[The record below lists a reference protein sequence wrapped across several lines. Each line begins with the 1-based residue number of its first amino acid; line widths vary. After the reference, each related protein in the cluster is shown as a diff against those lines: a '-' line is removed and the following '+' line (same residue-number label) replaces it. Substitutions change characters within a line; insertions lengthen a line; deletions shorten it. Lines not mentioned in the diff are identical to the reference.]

1 MARTMLLSRIR
12 RKARFFL
19 SCRCMLSPCAM
30 IQRGSWSKFMID
42 QLLPRQFAIFHGMDF
57 STARQYYDAIDK
69 IRAVLNEFEDI
80 VQEVPSFVVVGMQ
93 SVGKSAVLRRISG
106 FPFPQDSQ
114 VCTRVPME
122 LSMRRCRGREKL
134 MVTISAREKVWT
146 DGDHEANLTAA
157 QTEIL
162 GGKQF
167 ECQDLVRIIKQDAD
181 CPEVTLIDLP
191 GLFFAGNDD
200 AAPLQAMVEDLVTKR
215 IASDMALIC
224 HVVPLNQDHKTLNTW
239 LLVRNADPA
248 RRRTI
253 FIFTKADKVTD
264 KSEFQR
270 RIGAIMED
278 ESHEKG
284 SVLPKCFIIHG
295 AATTEKEELSS
306 LAHVES
312 WVDEMGLQDSVSVGV
327 SALNGHLESV
337 MLAHIQENLPRLRRR
352 LEKEIH
358 AQREELALIGRTP
371 MDANMIV
378 FGGVQDM
385 IQATQSCFTSLL
397 PSLRVKFESMATTL
411 QDLKMEPLGNQLTAG
426 EIAAR
431 LQTFQFSPVE
441 YNAPR
446 HKREIRNVETPW
458 VADLLTLAVEARQV
472 LNKSRGLYNDA
483 FEGSM
488 DVLKAWMVQFDADT
502 CEVATSFVNESFDL
516 VLRALA
522 SSQAEA
528 TKPNFEKA
536 MASVG
541 FPKLRRALEATRAA
555 ALACVENLHHWNTGR
570 CLMTANMTDF
580 ASEST
585 PSDVEK
591 SLVDALTPE
600 ARLMW
605 KPVFT
610 AVWNTRGF
618 LSSRKKLVA
627 EVVLNEVMRLLSE
640 YVDKTVRE
648 VLCSCSSAMA
658 AVSDEPGPLAKKRKR
673 ALDREKGVKSALQTI
688 ESLY

>member
-1 MARTMLLSRIR
+1 MEMTPVSQCVVKGGLT
-12 RKARFFL
+12 RKASLR
-19 SCRCMLSPCAM
+19 SPSGVRTFHGQDNVTREPVAKCPAFH
-30 IQRGSWSKFMID
+30 SKRDSFC
-42 QLLPRQFAIFHGMDF
+42 PVAAFQFAIFHGMDF
-57 STARQYYDAIDK
+57 STARQYYDAIDQ

-134 MVTISAREKVWT
+134 TVTIRAREKVWT

-167 ECQDLVRIIKQDAD
+167 ECQDLVRIVKQDAD

-239 LLVRNADPA
+239 LLVHNADPA

-312 WVDEMGLQDSVSVGV
+312 WVDEMGLQESVSVGV
-327 SALNGHLESV
+327 RALNGHLESV

-352 LEKEIH
+352 LEKEEQE
-358 AQREELALIGRTP
+358 QRKHLALIGRTP
-371 MDANMIV
+371 MDASMVV

-385 IQATQSCFTSLL
+385 IQATQSCFASLL

-411 QDLKMEPLGNQLTAG
+411 QEVTMEPLGNQLTAD
-426 EIAAR
+426 EIAAK
-431 LQTFQFSPVE
+431 LKTFQFSPLE
-441 YNAPR
+441 YNASR
-446 HKREIRNVETPW
+446 QKREIRNMETPL
-458 VADLLTLAVEARQV
+458 VADFLTLAVEAREV

-502 CEVATSFVNESFDL
+502 SQIATVS
-516 VLRALA
+516 
-522 SSQAEA
+522 

-541 FPKLRRALEATRAA
+541 LPKLRRALEATRAA

-570 CLMTANMTDF
+570 CLMTANVTDF
-580 ASEST
+580 ASESA
-585 PSDVEK
+585 PFDVDQ

-618 LSSRKKLVA
+618 LNSRKKLVA
-627 EVVLNEVMRLLSE
+627 EVVLNEVMRLLSD

-648 VLCSCSSAMA
+648 VLCSCSAAMA
-658 AVSDEPGPLAKKRKR
+658 AVSDEPGSLAKKRKR
-673 ALDREKGVKSALQTI
+673 ALDRENGVKSALQTI

>member
-1 MARTMLLSRIR
+1 
-12 RKARFFL
+12 
-19 SCRCMLSPCAM
+19 
-30 IQRGSWSKFMID
+30 
-42 QLLPRQFAIFHGMDF
+42 
-57 STARQYYDAIDK
+57 
-69 IRAVLNEFEDI
+69 
-80 VQEVPSFVVVGMQ
+80 MQ

-358 AQREELALIGRTP
+358 AQREELASIGRGP
-371 MDANMIV
+371 IDASMVV

-458 VADLLTLAVEARQV
+458 VADLLTLAVEAREI
-472 LNKSRGLYNDA
+472 LDKSRGLYNDA
-483 FEGSM
+483 FEGSLE
-488 DVLKAWMVQFDADT
+488 VLKAWIARFDDEAQT
-502 CEVATSFVNESFDL
+502 CMKLFVTKVFDL
-516 VLRALA
+516 ALKHFSA
-522 SSQAEA
+522 EQAKA
-528 TKPNFEKA
+528 IKPNFEKA
-536 MASVG
+536 MVTVG
-541 FPKLRRALEATRAA
+541 SPKLRRALEDARAVA
-555 ALACVENLHHWNTGR
+555 MTSVHNLHVWNTGR
-570 CLMTANMTDF
+570 CLMTANLADF
-580 ASEST
+580 HLEST
-585 PSDVEK
+585 PSELEK

-600 ARLMW
+600 VQLEW

-618 LSSRKKLVA
+618 LNSRKKLFA
-627 EVVLNEVMRLLSE
+627 KVVLNEVTRLLSE

-648 VLCSCSSAMA
+648 VLCSCNAAMA
-658 AVSDEPGPLAKKRKR
+658 AVSDEPGPLVKKRKR
-673 ALDREKGVKSALQTI
+673 ALVREMGVKSALETLQT
-688 ESLY
+688 LY

>member
-1 MARTMLLSRIR
+1 
-12 RKARFFL
+12 
-19 SCRCMLSPCAM
+19 
-30 IQRGSWSKFMID
+30 
-42 QLLPRQFAIFHGMDF
+42 MDF
-57 STARQYYDAIDK
+57 STARQYYDAIDQ

-134 MVTISAREKVWT
+134 TVTIRAREKVWT

-167 ECQDLVRIIKQDAD
+167 ECQDLVRIVKQDAD

-239 LLVRNADPA
+239 LLVHNADPA

-312 WVDEMGLQDSVSVGV
+312 WVDEMGLQESVSVGV
-327 SALNGHLESV
+327 RALNGHLESV

-352 LEKEIH
+352 LEKEEQE
-358 AQREELALIGRTP
+358 QREHLALIGRTP
-371 MDANMIV
+371 MDASMVV

-385 IQATQSCFTSLL
+385 IQATQSCFASLL
-397 PSLRVKFESMATTL
+397 PALRVKFESMATTL
-411 QDLKMEPLGNQLTAG
+411 QEVTMEPLGNQLTAD
-426 EIAAR
+426 EIAAK
-431 LQTFQFSPVE
+431 LQTFQFSPLE
-441 YNAPR
+441 YNASR
-446 HKREIRNVETPW
+446 QKREIRNVETPW
-458 VADLLTLAVEARQV
+458 VADFLTLAVEAREV

-502 CEVATSFVNESFDL
+502 SQIATSFVNESFDL
-516 VLRALA
+516 VLRELA
-522 SSQAEA
+522 ASQAEA

-541 FPKLRRALEATRAA
+541 LPKLRRALEATRAA

-570 CLMTANMTDF
+570 CLMTANVTDF

-585 PSDVEK
+585 PFDVEQ

-627 EVVLNEVMRLLSE
+627 EVVLNEVMRLLSD

-648 VLCSCSSAMA
+648 VLCSCSAAMA

-673 ALDREKGVKSALQTI
+673 ALDRENGVKSALQTI